1 MISNESLKQGQA
13 AGPSSGHGTWDLYR
27 NLLDNL
33 HDGVY
38 FADRNRVIRY
48 WNKAAERITGYQAGE
63 VIGSRCE
70 DDILSHVDAGGC
82 SLCTAD
88 CPLSAAIAEIAPKER
103 DVFLHHKE
111 GHRVPVWIR
120 TSPVLD
126 AEGQVIGAVELMSD
140 NSAKLNALQRV
151 EELQE
156 LAYIDPVTITG
167 NRRYAEVTLQNRID
181 ELQRYGWS
189 FGVLFV
195 DLDNFKDIN
204 DRYGHQTGDDVLLFV
219 AKTLSSNLR
228 TSDFVARWG
237 GDEFIV
243 IVTNVSGRVLASMT
257 DKLRLLISQSF
268 LHSEKGKI
276 RVTVSIGGGMARADD
291 TPQSLLSRA
300 DKLLYASKSNGKNR
314 VRLEQ

>member
-1 MISNESLKQGQA
+1 MTSKEPREQPQAVGPLPGQ
-13 AGPSSGHGTWDLYR
+13 GTWDFYR

-38 FADRNRVIRY
+38 FADRDRVIRY
-48 WNKAAERITGYQAGE
+48 WNKAAERITGYLAGD
-63 VIGSRCE
+63 VLGSRCE
-70 DDILSHVDAGGC
+70 DDILAHVDGGGC
-82 SLCTAD
+82 NLCTGD
-88 CPLSAAIAEIAPKER
+88 CPLSAAIKEVGPQER
-103 DVFLHHKE
+103 DLFLHHKE
-111 GHRVPVWIR
+111 GHRVPVWTR
-120 TSPVLD
+120 TTPVLD
-126 AEGQVIGAVELMSD
+126 SAGQVIGAVELFSD
-140 NSAKLNALQRV
+140 NSVKLNALQRV

-156 LAYIDPVTITG
+156 LAYIDPVTVTG

-195 DLDNFKDIN
+195 DLDNFKEVN

-228 TSDFVARWG
+228 ISDFVARWG

-243 IVTNVSGRVLASMT
+243 IISNVSGGVLASMT
-257 DKLRLLISQSF
+257 EKLRLLISQSF

-291 TPQSLLSRA
+291 TQQSLLSRA
-300 DKLLYASKSNGKNR
+300 DRLLYTSKSNGKNR